1 VTVRSALLRGDPAAV
16 LRRESA
22 AAALLVMGAG
32 SDRPYGGLPG
42 TVTQCLLRHSPAP
55 LLIVR
60 GVHQSFHHRRRP
72 AGKDSIVPTDATLHP
87 NATTADALYAAATA
101 AGYAPSIHNTQP
113 WRWRLAGD
121 VLDLY
126 ADRSRVLGV
135 TDPDSRLATLSCGT
149 ALHHARIALAAQG
162 WHAVV
167 ERLPDPA
174 DPDHLARVR
183 IDGPGSIEPYTIRL
197 AQSIRQRHTDRRPA
211 TGAPVAAQALGD
223 ITAAVETEATSL
235 HILRPDQVLD
245 LAAATSHAQGAE
257 AAETLWQD
265 ELAHWAGG
273 DGASGVGVPDA
284 VIPQAAPQ
292 TTVPGRD
299 FGRLGDLPSIAGH
312 DESAIFGVLY
322 GPGDERHDWLR
333 AGEALSAAWLTATA
347 QGVSLLPFS
356 APIEVGGAREV
367 VRRLVAGLGHPY
379 MAVRLGTAT
388 PDGEAARTPRLAAD
402 QIIERS

>member
-1 VTVRSALLRGDPAAV
+1 MS
-16 LRRESA
+16 
-22 AAALLVMGAG
+22 
-32 SDRPYGGLPG
+32 
-42 TVTQCLLRHSPAP
+42 
-55 LLIVR
+55 
-60 GVHQSFHHRRRP
+60 
-72 AGKDSIVPTDATLHP
+72 TDATLHP
-87 NATTADALYAAATA
+87 DATTSDALYAAATA

-135 TDPDSRLATLSCGT
+135 TDPDSRLATQSCGA

-174 DPDHLARVR
+174 EPDHLARVR
-183 IDGPGSIEPYTIRL
+183 IDGPGSIEPYMLRL
-197 AQSIRQRHTDRRPA
+197 AHSIRERHTDRRPA
-211 TGAPVAAQALGD
+211 TGAPVSQQTLDD
-223 ITAAVETEATSL
+223 ITAAVETESVLL

-245 LAAATSHAQGAE
+245 LAAATSHAQDTE
-257 AAETLWQD
+257 AAQTQWQD

-273 DGASGVGVPDA
+273 DGASGVGVPA
-284 VIPQAAPQ
+284 AAIPQAAPQ

-299 FGRLGDLPSIAGH
+299 FGRLGDRPNIAGH

-347 QGVSLLPFS
+347 RGVSLLPFS
-356 APIEVGGAREV
+356 APIEVGGARQAL
-367 VRRLVAGLGHPY
+367 RRLVADLGHPY
-379 MAVRLGTAT
+379 LAVRLG
-388 PDGEAARTPRLAAD
+388 AALPGDDTGPTPRLATD